1 MTVQEATFYL
11 PLILERLKKINP
23 AKIILFGSQ
32 AQGTA
37 TADSDLGLL
46 VIINDDFMPENYL

>member
-23 AKIILFGSQ
+23 AKIILFGSH
-32 AQGTA
+32 AKDTA
-37 TADSDLGLL
+37 SAESDLDLL
-46 VIINDDFMPENYL
+46 VVTNDDAVP